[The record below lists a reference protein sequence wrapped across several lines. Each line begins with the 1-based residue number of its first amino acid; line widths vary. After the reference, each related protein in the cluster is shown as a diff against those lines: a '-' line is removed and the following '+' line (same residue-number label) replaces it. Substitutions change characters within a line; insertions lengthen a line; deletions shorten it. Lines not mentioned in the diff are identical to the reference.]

1 MKTQRRGK
9 IMRSILLATVLA
21 FSVSTTA
28 FAQDTVLEPVKVTHE
43 VTSPLEQSASG
54 EVVIKTAT
62 ADQVL
67 KAFSDVV
74 TAKNMGTL
82 AIVFALVQGLM
93 AWLQS
98 AAGAIAG
105 KWRITILIF
114 ATIIAGTAGGMID
127 GAGLGAA
134 FLTSLLIIPPQI
146 TVSQLYKQYMTTKG
160 AV

>member
-1 MKTQRRGK
+1 
-9 IMRSILLATVLA
+9 MRNILLATVLA
-21 FSVSTTA
+21 FSISTVA
-28 FAQDTVLEPVKVTHE
+28 YAEDTVLDPVKVTHE
-43 VTSPLEQSASG
+43 VTSPLEQDAAG
-54 EVVIKTAT
+54 EVVIKPAT

-82 AIVFALVQGLM
+82 AIVFAVVQGLM

-114 ATIIAGTAGGMID
+114 ATMIAGTAGGMID
-127 GAGLGAA
+127 GAGFAAA
-134 FLTSLLIIPPQI
+134 FVTSLLIIPPQI
-146 TVSQLYKQYMTTKG
+146 TVSQLYKQYLTVKG
-160 AV
+160 SA